1 MLSCLLHKMYVCEEW
16 VASSAGIPPPMKSKQ
31 DEELLKCWKLECI
44 IVAELVRVAPV
55 LVKLTT
61 EEISDAD
68 TASAIRPSC

>member
-1 MLSCLLHKMYVCEEW
+1 
-16 VASSAGIPPPMKSKQ
+16 MKSKQ